1 VPLLLLK
8 NIFKQALK
16 MDTQFYVETLQ
27 KLQSLKIQ
35 IGFVPKNLPMDVL
48 YDVVGKTF
56 SDSEINI
63 LIEGGALPA
72 FDKSKYITH

>member
-1 VPLLLLK
+1 
-8 NIFKQALK
+8 